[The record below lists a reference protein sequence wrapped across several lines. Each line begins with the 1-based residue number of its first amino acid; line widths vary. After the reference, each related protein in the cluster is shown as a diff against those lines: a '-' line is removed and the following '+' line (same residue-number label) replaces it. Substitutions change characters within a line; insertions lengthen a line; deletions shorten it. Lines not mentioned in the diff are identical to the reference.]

1 MKIVYLSHSTIP
13 SHIASS
19 VNVMK
24 MCQAF
29 VKNGHDLVLL
39 TPSRPGLE
47 LKADDVYGFYG
58 VEPCFEVRKLPWL
71 PLKGRTYVDSIYAAL
86 QAKCLAPDIV
96 YGRNLQACFFCGLMK
111 IPAIYEAHLL
121 PIDLRYVD
129 TWMHSS
135 LLRSAYLKR
144 LVFIS
149 NSLKQDYLQKYFV
162 PEAITIVAH
171 DAADDFQA
179 NAQMQLTNP
188 YKLRVGYIGNLYPGK
203 GVEIILEMAVACS
216 WADFHIIG
224 GLEADVNYW
233 KSRAAGLDN
242 VFFHGF
248 IPHGETDRYRQACDV
263 LIAPYQQD
271 VFVYGGK
278 EVSRWMSPL
287 KLFEYMAAGKA
298 ILASNLPV
306 LQEVLEHGLTA
317 LLCDPTNV
325 QSWIEGL
332 SNLRSSA
339 ELRLQLGKRARAA
352 FEMNYTW
359 QSRASRVLSGL

>member
-1 MKIVYLSHSTIP
+1 
-13 SHIASS
+13 
-19 VNVMK
+19 
-24 MCQAF
+24 
-29 VKNGHDLVLL
+29 
-39 TPSRPGLE
+39 
-47 LKADDVYGFYG
+47 
-58 VEPCFEVRKLPWL
+58 
-71 PLKGRTYVDSIYAAL
+71 VDSIYAAL